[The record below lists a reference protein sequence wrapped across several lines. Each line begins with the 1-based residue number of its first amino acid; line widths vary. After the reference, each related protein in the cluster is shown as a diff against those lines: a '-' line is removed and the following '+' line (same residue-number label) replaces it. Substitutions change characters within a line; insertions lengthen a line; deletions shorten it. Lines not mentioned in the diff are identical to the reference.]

1 MSNRDEQI
9 NDFITN
15 LIGEGFK
22 PDEVFETLADTVL
35 SACFAMLKVSDYATA
50 PMMAFSIL
58 QFNTHLAN
66 KTASALDAV
75 DGE

>member
-1 MSNRDEQI
+1 MTDRDEVI
-9 NDFITN
+9 TDFVLK

-22 PDEVFETLADTVL
+22 PDEVFEVLADTVL
-35 SACFAMLKVSDYATA
+35 AACHTMLNVSDNLSS

-58 QFNTHLAN
+58 EFNKHLAS
-66 KTASALDAV
+66 KTEAALDAV